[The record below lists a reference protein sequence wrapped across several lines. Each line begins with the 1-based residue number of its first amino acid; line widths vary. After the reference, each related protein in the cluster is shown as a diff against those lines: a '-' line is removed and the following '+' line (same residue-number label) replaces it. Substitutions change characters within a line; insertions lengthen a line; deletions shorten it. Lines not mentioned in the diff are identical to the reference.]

1 MQPVNGLSSQTKHM
15 RSTMSSKEEKI
26 IDAMRER
33 NIAVHPY
40 EIDEG
45 AVFISISEYEA
56 VTGERF
62 PYSQEEYERHCC

>member
-1 MQPVNGLSSQTKHM
+1 
-15 RSTMSSKEEKI
+15 MSSKEEKI